1 MPELPEVTA
10 LARFLTEQAAGQAV
24 ARIDVLAI
32 SALKT
37 FRPPI
42 SDLVGATVRAAGH
55 RGKFLVVS
63 FDSAHLV
70 THLARAGWLH
80 WREQVPTGPARPGKG
95 PLALRVRLDGGAG
108 WELTEAGTRKSLAVY
123 VVTDLDDVP
132 GIERLGPEPL
142 DASFDVEA
150 LAVILRGQRKQIKGL
165 LTEQSSIAGIGN
177 AYSDEILHTAKLSP
191 FALASTLDEA
201 EIERLYAAIRGI
213 LTDAVERCVGQGAA
227 TLKAEKR
234 SGLRVHGR
242 TGETCP
248 VCGDRVREVS
258 FATSSLQY
266 CPTCQTGGKLLAD
279 RRMSKFGIR
288 E

>member
-10 LARFLTEQAAGQAV
+10 LAQFLARQATGQAV
-24 ARIDVLAI
+24 ARVDVLAI

-37 FRPPI
+37 FAPPV
-42 SDLVGATVRAAGH
+42 SDLVGATVRGTGH

-70 THLARAGWLH
+70 THLARAGWVH
-80 WREQVPTGPARPGKG
+80 WRDEIPAGPARPGKG
-95 PLALRVRLDGGAG
+95 PLALRVRLDSGAG

-123 VVTDLDDVP
+123 VVTDLQDVP
-132 GIERLGPEPL
+132 GIARLGPEPL
-142 DASFDVEA
+142 DAAFDAEA
-150 LAVILRGQRKQIKGL
+150 LAAILRGQRKQIKGL

-191 FALASTLDEA
+191 FAMAANLGEA
-201 EIERLYAAIRGI
+201 EVERLYAAIRGV
-213 LTDAVERCVGQGAA
+213 LTDAVERCLGQGAA

-234 SGLRVHGR
+234 SGMRVHGR
-242 TGETCP
+242 TGQACP
-248 VCGDRVREVS
+248 VCGDKVREVS